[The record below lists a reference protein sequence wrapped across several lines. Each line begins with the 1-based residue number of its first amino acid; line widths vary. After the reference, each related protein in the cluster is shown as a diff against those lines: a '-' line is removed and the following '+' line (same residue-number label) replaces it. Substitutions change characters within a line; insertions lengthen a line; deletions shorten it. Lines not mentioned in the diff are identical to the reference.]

1 MEHFTLEQLRAA
13 IASGAVLSITLEGVG
28 DAFAVRITMRRG
40 AAVLVATNTGR
51 PRSFADPRRALLL
64 LKELGIVEAKIDTRG
79 WSTNQ
84 VQIKENA

>member
-40 AAVLVATNTGR
+40 AAVLVATNTGH
-51 PRSFADPRRALLL
+51 PRSFADPRRALAL
-64 LKELGIVEAKIDTRG
+64 LKELGIVDVKVDTRA
-79 WSTNQ
+79 WSNDQ
-84 VQIKENA
+84 AQIKQNA